1 MTKSIR
7 LLTLITVSLFVLPV
21 HSETL
26 MEIYQRSL
34 GSDPSLREADA
45 LRRASLQSKPQA
57 IASLLPQIDSS
68 VDWDNTEQ
76 DGVSTQFAADP
87 ISGQTG
93 FFNVPS
99 ESDVD
104 TLRWSLNLRQTI
116 FRWDQFALLA
126 QASKEVAQAE
136 ADYRAAEQDLMIRV
150 ADAYFNVLARIVL
163 DSVADTDHG
172 EPITI
177 R

>member
-7 LLTLITVSLFVLPV
+7 LLTLVTASLFVLPV
-21 HSETL
+21 QSETL

-45 LRRASLQSKPQA
+45 LRRATLQSKPQA

-68 VDWDNTEQ
+68 VSWDNTEQ

-87 ISGQTG
+87 VSGQTG

-104 TLRWSLNLRQTI
+104 TLRW
-116 FRWDQFALLA
+116 
-126 QASKEVAQAE
+126 
-136 ADYRAAEQDLMIRV
+136 
-150 ADAYFNVLARIVL
+150 
-163 DSVADTDHG
+163 
-172 EPITI
+172 
-177 R
+177 

>member
-7 LLTLITVSLFVLPV
+7 LLSLVTALLFVLPV
-21 HSETL
+21 QSETL

-34 GSDPSLREADA
+34 GSDPTLREADA
-45 LRRASLQSKPQA
+45 LRRATRQSKPRA

-68 VDWDNTEQ
+68 VNWDTTEQ
-76 DGVSTQFAADP
+76 DGVNTQFATVQRDP
-87 ISGQTG
+87 LPAPPETG
-93 FFNVPS
+93 FFNVQ
-99 ESDVD
+99 SDSDID
-104 TLRWSLNLRQTI
+104 TLRWSLNLRQTV

-150 ADAYFNVLARIVL
+150 ADAYVNVLA
-163 DSVADTDHG
+163 AEDTL
-172 EPITI
+172 TS
-177 R
+177 